1 MSKFVA
7 TVKLTVEAHD
17 TTSAEYRVRTA
28 IQAGTR
34 EGVIDGGQLI
44 GTPEECVCL
53 TASELDARVK
63 AAVEAART
71 APVTT

>member
-1 MSKFVA
+1 MSEFIA
-7 TVKLTVEAHD
+7 TAKIKVKAYDAGQAASILR
-17 TTSAEYRVRTA
+17 SA
-28 IQAGTR
+28 IQTGVR
-34 EGVIDGGQLI
+34 EGLVLGGEVT